1 MDLHLVLDPQQPLV
15 AQLYR
20 QLREAVLGGRLA
32 GGERLPSTRHLADT
46 LQVSRKTINEA
57 YEQLLAEGFL
67 ESRVGSGTFVSHN
80 VQRAA
85 PRPPM
90 EAVLLQPSPRWQS
103 LPLQMLDL
111 PAPTWRYNFNGGTVD
126 MRLFPVDSWRS
137 CLQHALRQQARSS
150 GFYHDTGGYP
160 PLRQAIS
167 RYLAVSRA
175 VSCAWEDLLIT
186 QGAQQAVN
194 LLAQVML
201 EPGSR
206 VAMEEPGYM
215 PARQCFL
222 NAGAEVIGV
231 PVDAEGLRVD
241 LLPEDIRLIYVT
253 PSHQFPLGMPLSLN
267 RRLQLLNWARQRNVL
282 IIEDD
287 YDGEYRFEGR
297 PLESLQNLDRHGL
310 VAYLGT
316 FSKTL
321 YPALR
326 LGYLLMPPGLR
337 GALLQAKQLFDWHS
351 DSLQQTA
358 LAQFM
363 ISGEF
368 SRHTRRMQREYAQRR
383 TRLLQRLHGDLSPW
397 LRPIVPMAGIHLA
410 SWMSEEIDT
419 DALLAKLRK
428 RGVGLTD
435 LRLFYQ
441 HEAACGLLLGFGCI
455 DLKAL
460 DEGLDHLREVLLEL
474 APQCIADQDRTH
486 P

>member
-20 QLREAVLGGRLA
+20 QLREAILSGRLT
-32 GGERLPSTRHLADT
+32 GGERLPSTRHLASS
-46 LQVSRKTINEA
+46 LQVSRKTTNEA

-67 ESRVGSGTFVSHN
+67 ESRIGSGTFVSPN
-80 VQRAA
+80 VKRAA
-85 PRPPM
+85 PRPLM
-90 EAVLLQPSPRWQS
+90 EDALLQPSPRWQA
-103 LPLQMLDL
+103 LPLNMLDL
-111 PAPTWRYNFNGGTVD
+111 PAPAWRYNFNGGTVD
-126 MRLFPVDSWRS
+126 MRLFPIDSWRT
-137 CLQHALRQQARSS
+137 CLQHALRQQTRST
-150 GFYHDTGGYP
+150 GFYHDTGGSA

-175 VSCAWEDLLIT
+175 VRCAWEDLLIT
-186 QGAQQAVN
+186 QGAQQALN
-194 LLAQVML
+194 LIAQVML

-206 VAMEEPGYM
+206 VAMEEPGYT
-215 PARQCFL
+215 PARCCFL

-241 LLPEDIRLIYVT
+241 LLPENVRLVYVT

-267 RRLQLLNWARQRNVL
+267 RRLQLLEWAQKRNVL

-326 LGYLLMPPGLR
+326 MGYVSMPPGLR
-337 GALLQAKQLFDWHS
+337 GALLQAKQLSDWHS

-363 ISGEF
+363 ASGEF
-368 SRHTRRMQREYAQRR
+368 SRHTRRMQREYAERR
-383 TRLLQRLHGDLSPW
+383 ARLLQRLHDDLAPW
-397 LRPIVPMAGIHLA
+397 LQPITPMAGIHLA
-410 SWMSEEIDT
+410 AWLNKDIDM
-419 DALLAKLRK
+419 DALLSKARH
-428 RGVGLTD
+428 RGIGLTD
-435 LRLFYQ
+435 VRMFYQ
-441 HEAACGLLLGFGCI
+441 HAATPALLLGFGCA

-460 DEGLDHLREVLLEL
+460 DEGLDQLRQILLEL
-474 APQCIADQDRTH
+474 TPQRVAGERGTG
-486 P
+486 